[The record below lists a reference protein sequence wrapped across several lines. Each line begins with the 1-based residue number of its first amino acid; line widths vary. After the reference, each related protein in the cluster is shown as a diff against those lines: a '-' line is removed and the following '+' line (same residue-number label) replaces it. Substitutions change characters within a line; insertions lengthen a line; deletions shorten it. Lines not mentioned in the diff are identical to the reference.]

1 MKPAEALPRLAAYYD
16 SNRKGYWILDRPGNW
31 LEVDVSSLKRH
42 LKASGL
48 ACDTRRGENISEIDT
63 TINGY
68 QLDCHVAY
76 AGPLSGCSKG
86 VTEQFGQRILVTT
99 SPRLIEPCPG
109 EFPLLAEIMAQLFRD
124 PAADQRPYVLGWLKV
139 GFESLLAGKRRPGQ
153 ALAMAGPKDCGK
165 SLLQNIFTE
174 ILGGRAAKPYRYMSG
189 KTQFNAD
196 LFGAEHLMIEDEIGS
211 TNLCVRREFGARI
224 KDFTVNE
231 VQSYHDKNKRAL
243 SLRPFWRVS
252 ISLNDEPENLMILP
266 PMDESLNDKLML
278 LRAHHA
284 IMPIAT
290 NTDAGRAQ
298 LWTALM
304 AELPAFVE
312 YLTRWEIPDELRC
325 QRFGIKTFHHPDLLA
340 AIDDISPEFRLLSLI
355 DAVVFATA
363 GPVAGPMV
371 ITAEMLESQLTNSQM
386 GHQASRLFYFPN
398 ACGTYLGRL
407 AAKRSD
413 RVERNSNPQRRE
425 WIIKPVVVTP

>member
-1 MKPAEALPRLAAYYD
+1 MPRLAAYYD
-16 SNRKGYWILDRPGNW
+16 SNRKGYWILDRAGNW

-48 ACDTRRGENISEIDT
+48 AGDTRRGENISEIDT

-68 QLDCHVAY
+68 QLDCHVVY
-76 AGPLSGCSKG
+76 AGPLSGYSKG

-99 SPRLIEPCPG
+99 SPRIIAPCPG
-109 EFPLLAEIMAQLFRD
+109 EFPLLAKIMEQLFSD
-124 PAADQRPYVLGWLKV
+124 PSADQRPYVLGWLKV
-139 GFESLLAGKRRPGQ
+139 GFESLSAGKRRPGQ

-174 ILGGRAAKPYRYMSG
+174 ILGGRAAKPSRYMSG

-196 LFGAEHLMIEDEIGS
+196 LFGAEHLMVEDEIGS

-284 IMPIAT
+284 TMPIAT
-290 NTDAGRAQ
+290 NTDAGRAK
-298 LWTALM
+298 LCGRANGRTARFRRIFDTVENPGRI
-304 AELPAFVE
+304 ALPEVWHQNFPPPGF
-312 YLTRWEIPDELRC
+312 TRRD
-325 QRFGIKTFHHPDLLA
+325 
-340 AIDDISPEFRLLSLI
+340 
-355 DAVVFATA
+355 
-363 GPVAGPMV
+363 
-371 ITAEMLESQLTNSQM
+371 
-386 GHQASRLFYFPN
+386 
-398 ACGTYLGRL
+398 
-407 AAKRSD
+407 
-413 RVERNSNPQRRE
+413 
-425 WIIKPVVVTP
+425 